1 MVLLLCGAR
10 ESFPSVFFADLTMNL
25 FLKSLLLGFKRRW
38 WTGITRAFAVA
49 GAIWLV
55 TEISMK
61 SFAAVDGFITAHGS
75 GYAASVVTACLLTFL
90 YHIYETRSV
99 SFRVPTT
106 NSRISIFYGDLLK
119 TDTDWLIGVGEFFD
133 SDLGHVVSSQSLHG
147 KLIEAVWNSDT
158 GRFRKDVDAALKGV
172 RFEPTERSFKPDK
185 KYPIGTTV
193 VLPRAARKIFLVA
206 MSRTDLTS
214 SKASST
220 VPLLW
225 DALRGALSS
234 VHNFGNGGTISL
246 PLIGNGRSSVNIE
259 PQHLLQLIVLALI
272 DFGRRTGLPNQVNVV
287 LPEDCFEKLDIREI
301 KRDWSHK

>member
-1 MVLLLCGAR
+1 MGRGAISIMTNR
-10 ESFPSVFFADLTMNL
+10 FF
-25 FLKSLLLGFKRRW
+25 KSLTIGLRRHW
-38 WTGITRAFAVA
+38 FAGLTKAFSVA
-49 GAIWLV
+49 GLIWLV
-55 TEISMK
+55 TEITTKALPS
-61 SFAAVDGFITAHGS
+61 VDKFITDNGT
-75 GYAASVVTACLLTFL
+75 GYLYFVIAACVLTFL

-106 NSRISIFYGDLLK
+106 NSRISIYYGDLLR

-147 KLIEAVWNSDT
+147 KLIETVWNSDT
-158 GRFRKDVDAALKGV
+158 GRFRKDVDAALKGIP
-172 RFEPTERSFKPDK
+172 FESTERSFKPDK

-193 VLPRAARKIFLVA
+193 VLPRGARKIFLVA

-225 DALRGALSS
+225 DALRGALTSI
-234 VHNFGNGGTISL
+234 HNFGNGGTVSL

-259 PQHLLQLIVLALI
+259 PQHLLRLIVLALI